1 MVAVG
6 GESSPKTATLK
17 NTQTVPLT
25 ISSILI
31 SGGTAPA
38 DYAQSGN
45 CPISPQ
51 TLGAGLSCSI
61 TVTFIPSALGSR
73 TASLTVTDNA
83 SNSPQSVALTGTGI
97 APVTMLPASLSF
109 GILAEGTTS
118 AVQTI
123 TLKNA
128 QSVPLTISHI
138 AISGGTAPADFAW
151 GGNCPVSPSSLGA
164 GLSCSITVTF
174 KPSGL
179 GSRTASLTAT
189 DGASNSPQ
197 SVALSGTA
205 IAAVAVAPASQTFV
219 SRLLGTTSPSQTVTL
234 TNDLSTKLLISSVV
248 ASGDFTVASNTCGSS
263 VGPGLKC
270 TVGVT
275 FTPTSVG
282 LRPGTLTISDNAFG
296 SPSLVALTG
305 TGSDPQLNSISVT
318 PAQPSVSAGK
328 TQQFVATGHLT
339 NGSTQ
344 DLTPFATWSSAQ
356 TNVATIAPGGVATGV
371 APATASITAT
381 MGAISGLAALTVTE
395 TNLIVVAPATASLAV
410 GKPQTF
416 QATGSSTTAGVD
428 WSVTCSAGACGS
440 FTPTHTASGSLT
452 TYTAPSTAPLGN
464 AVTVTAT
471 STAEKTESAS
481 ATVDIANTISV
492 IVIGVGFPISS
503 SVQAILPFVD
513 GVTIFVNWA
522 GLVSSTDTTIC
533 TTAPCTQTT
542 DFTSYDKAITAYT
555 SSTCGASLRGKA
567 SPCIVNLTFPPVT
580 ALMSYNSNTPAW
592 VFSQAWA
599 DTVGTPVEDA
609 VFCSN
614 YPQNTSASP
623 LPPVAGISNID
634 TTNCG
639 KAGNQQCTQ
648 ATVATGA
655 PAIWERP
662 YVTAVNNWHQAI
674 IQHYAG
680 VTYPAYLRLGV
691 SIGGEAAVTCSTINS
706 VAGTGLE
713 SLTSPANADGL
724 KAAWTGAV
732 VNQIAFNA
740 AQRALLSPAPTWQ
753 LMNTVNEGQ
762 RLEVMDGD
770 GGIDPSWAIIEAD
783 AILANQPY
791 AIGTEGLA
799 NSLLQSDVNNV
810 ANITCS
816 GPDCCSDNWCN
827 VHTLVEGK
835 VPAIELQTCNLSD
848 PAGGTSHCLD
858 CIQAGTCTNDSQTLS
873 QVLALSAQHGTTS
886 QELYLGELQCAF
898 SQASYVSG
906 FPSCTPTVSAAYAT
920 AIQALATGQ

>member
-1 MVAVG
+1 MR
-6 GESSPKTATLK
+6 L
-17 NTQTVPLT
+17 LH
-25 ISSILI
+25 
-31 SGGTAPA
+31 
-38 DYAQSGN
+38 
-45 CPISPQ
+45 
-51 TLGAGLSCSI
+51 
-61 TVTFIPSALGSR
+61 
-73 TASLTVTDNA
+73 
-83 SNSPQSVALTGTGI
+83 SNSYRQ
-97 APVTMLPASLSF
+97 
-109 GILAEGTTS
+109 
-118 AVQTI
+118 
-123 TLKNA
+123 
-128 QSVPLTISHI
+128 
-138 AISGGTAPADFAW
+138 
-151 GGNCPVSPSSLGA
+151 
-164 GLSCSITVTF
+164 
-174 KPSGL
+174 
-179 GSRTASLTAT
+179 R
-189 DGASNSPQ
+189 
-197 SVALSGTA
+197 
-205 IAAVAVAPASQTFV
+205 
-219 SRLLGTTSPSQTVTL
+219 
-234 TNDLSTKLLISSVV
+234 
-248 ASGDFTVASNTCGSS
+248 
-263 VGPGLKC
+263 
-270 TVGVT
+270 
-275 FTPTSVG
+275 
-282 LRPGTLTISDNAFG
+282 
-296 SPSLVALTG
+296 
-305 TGSDPQLNSISVT
+305 
-318 PAQPSVSAGK
+318 QP
-328 TQQFVATGHLT
+328 
-339 NGSTQ
+339 
-344 DLTPFATWSSAQ
+344 D
-356 TNVATIAPGGVATGV
+356 
-371 APATASITAT
+371 
-381 MGAISGLAALTVTE
+381 
-395 TNLIVVAPATASLAV
+395 
-410 GKPQTF
+410 
-416 QATGSSTTAGVD
+416 
-428 WSVTCSAGACGS
+428 
-440 FTPTHTASGSLT
+440 